1 MHLQHFD
8 LGAEPFVAAY
18 EPGFFYRGFQHGA
31 ALAFLERAFE
41 IGRPGVALIG
51 PAGIGKSTS
60 LRFAANR
67 RRGGARLGQIDGLG
81 ENPVVFLTSALN
93 AFGFGAV
100 EAGRAELRNLLSV
113 FVVQAR
119 QNGQQVVL
127 QIRDPG
133 MPTPEVADELL
144 WMLNALASE
153 GGFQIVF
160 SGGEAVERLFSAP
173 RMASLAGMFRERHAL
188 GPLAESE
195 TQDYLHFR
203 LGVAGSLTPE
213 RIIPDVA
220 ASAIHDAAGGVP
232 RVINR
237 LAGAALELAAKEGRR
252 GLDVTLVER
261 AAAPLGLAPMSSPDD
276 TGFRLEVHLDEM
288 PYMKLPLGRR
298 KVLIGRHSHNEIN
311 LRDGSVSRHHAMVVP
326 DGERWIVVDL
336 NSTNGTK
343 VNGEQIKHSP
353 LNSGDEIVV
362 GRFRIEF
369 RGHAGVSAVP
379 AEEPDMRRTVVM

>member
-8 LGAEPFVAAY
+8 LGAEPFGAAY

-60 LRFAANR
+60 LRFAVNR
-67 RRGGARLGQIDGLG
+67 RRNGPRLGQIDGLDD
-81 ENPVVFLTSALN
+81 EPVDFLASILH
-93 AFGFGAV
+93 AFGFGSID
-100 EAGRAELRNLLSV
+100 AGRPELRNLLSV

-127 QIRDPG
+127 QIRDPR
-133 MPTPEVADELL
+133 MPTPAVTDELL
-144 WMLNALASE
+144 WMLSALGSE
-153 GGFQIVF
+153 GCFQLVL
-160 SGGEAVERLFSAP
+160 SGGEAVERLLSAP
-173 RMASLAGMFRERHAL
+173 RMASLAGMFRERHTM

-203 LGVAGSLTPE
+203 LGVAGSLEPE
-213 RIIPDVA
+213 RIIPDA
-220 ASAIHDAAGGVP
+220 SASAIHDAAAGVP
-232 RVINR
+232 RAIDQ
-237 LAGAALELAAKEGRR
+237 LAAAAMELGAREGLR
-252 GLDVTLVER
+252 GIDVTIVER
-261 AAAPLGLAPMSSPDD
+261 AAVPLGLAPSASPDGA
-276 TGFRLEVHLDEM
+276 GFRLEVHLDET

-326 DGERWIVVDL
+326 DGEQWIIVDL
-336 NSTNGTK
+336 NSTNGTR
-343 VNGEQIKHSP
+343 VNGEHVKHAP
-353 LNSGDEIVV
+353 LSSGDEIGV

-369 RGHAGVSAVP
+369 HGDAAISAVA
-379 AEEPDMRRTVVM
+379 AEEPDMRRTVVL